1 MKKRDVILLKKVFNK
16 AKTILLTTHRNPDGD
31 GIGSGIGLM
40 SMLRK
45 LGKKVDF
52 VTKDPVPSIY
62 NFLPYFKKLRKVDE
76 VKKKYDVVVFLECPD
91 KDRSGKIIDFEK
103 NVKLSVNIDHH
114 IRNTRYADINIIDS
128 NASAVGMQLFYF
140 FKKVGWKIDLNVAL
154 GLYTAIIT
162 DTGSFNFA
170 NSTPEVHNV
179 VAELIRKGVKPS
191 FVSSNVYATSPES
204 TKLMAKMLSKIKIEN
219 GIGWSVLT
227 KKMFKET
234 KALDSE
240 TDNFINLIRNI
251 REVKIAVLFKEY
263 GTKVIKAS
271 FRSKIGLDVNRIA
284 SLFHGGGHKYAA
296 GCVIH
301 KSLKDAVSVVLA
313 SIKRNYKELLNK

>member
-1 MKKRDVILLKKVFNK
+1 MKKREVILLKKVFNK

-40 SMLRK
+40 SILLK
-45 LGKKVDF
+45 FGKKVDF
-52 VTKDPVPSIY
+52 VTKDEVPSIY
-62 NFLPYFKKLRKVDE
+62 SFLPYFNKIRKVDE
-76 VKKKYDVVVFLECPD
+76 VKNKYDVVVFLECPD
-91 KDRSGKIIDFEK
+91 KERSGKIIDFEK

-114 IRNTRYADINIIDS
+114 LGNTKYADINIIDS

-140 FKKVGWKIDLNVAL
+140 FNKAGWKIDLNVAL

-170 NSTPEVHNV
+170 NSTSEVHNV

-191 FVSSNVYATSPES
+191 FVASNVYATSLAS

-227 KKMFKET
+227 KKMFSET
-234 KALDSE
+234 KTLDSE

-263 GTKVIKAS
+263 EKKVIKAS
-271 FRSKIGLDVNRIA
+271 FRSKAGFNVNRIA
-284 SLFHGGGHKYAA
+284 AQFHGGGHKYAA

-301 KSLKDAVSVVLA
+301 KSLQDAVSVVLS
-313 SIKRNYKELLNK
+313 SIKKLYKINK